1 MSDDMVSNNPLSSPN
16 ALRIPFKPKKQN
28 DNDTN
33 KKTKSSKTKSEE
45 LVFEAPERKN
55 PDQRAFFPE
64 YAPIVKL
71 TTFRIN
77 PHVPRISKIRER
89 TILGLNKE
97 SFHSSAS
104 SLINYCEL
112 PFSYNDYQ

>member
-1 MSDDMVSNNPLSSPN
+1 MSPN
-16 ALRIPFKPKKQN
+16 ALRMPIKPKKQN
-28 DNDTN
+28 DNETSKN
-33 KKTKSSKTKSEE
+33 TKSSKTKSVE
-45 LVFEAPERKN
+45 LVFETPERKK
-55 PDQRAFFPE
+55 PDHRAFFPE

-77 PHVPRISKIRER
+77 PHMPRTSKIRER
-89 TILGLNKE
+89 VMLGLNKE
-97 SFHSSAS
+97 AFHSSAS